1 MPSIKVPRRWRAT
14 ATSATRRAPRGR
26 FILALSAG
34 LVLLVTP
41 LAQGAAESGAIEG
54 GERNPTANTSSG
66 YNRETQIIG
75 NIAQNQGGLSA
86 GTGGFVTR
94 QSNKSATGGGAIYG
108 CRATAGTEACV
119 AANNLS
125 NGNAFRFQSSP
136 GAAAIGVFRYG
147 LNINQLVAKPPFAT
161 NATGVVANLNAD
173 RLDGKSAEDFAL
185 KASVDDLV
193 PKGSL
198 LFATV
203 GADGAITSS
212 RGVPADAKATIKTEG
227 GNQVFTVPFTG
238 DLSKCAYTASP
249 TDVRASTVAVGS
261 GTDKSTVVVTEQGA
275 TRYGFHLQVT
285 C

>member
-1 MPSIKVPRRWRAT
+1 MPPIEAPQRRRAIAKSPRRG
-14 ATSATRRAPRGR
+14 APRGR

-41 LAQGAAESGAIEG
+41 LAQGAGEGGALEG
-54 GERNPTANTSSG
+54 GERNPTANATAG

-75 NIAQNQGGLSA
+75 NIAQNQGGFSA

-108 CRATAGTEACV
+108 CRARAGTEACV

-125 NGNAFRFQSSP
+125 NGSAFRFQSSA
-136 GAAAIGVFRYG
+136 GAATVGVLRFG
-147 LNINQLVAKPPFAT
+147 LNLNQLVAKPPFAT
-161 NATGVVANLNAD
+161 NATGMVANLNAD
-173 RLDGKSAEDFAL
+173 RLDGRSAEDFAL
-185 KASVDDLV
+185 KASIDDLV

-203 GADGAITSS
+203 AADGAITSS
-212 RGVPADAKATIKTEG
+212 RGVPANAQATVTTAD

-249 TDVRASTVAVGS
+249 TDVRASTVAVGA
-261 GTDKSTVVVTEQGA
+261 GTEKSTVVVTEEGG

>member
-1 MPSIKVPRRWRAT
+1 MPSINATRRPRAI
-14 ATSATRRAPRGR
+14 ADSATPRAPRGR
-26 FILALSAG
+26 FILALAAG
-34 LVLLVTP
+34 LVLLATP
-41 LAQGAAESGAIEG
+41 LAQGAGEGGPLEG
-54 GERNPTANTSSG
+54 GERNPTANASAG
-66 YNRETQIIG
+66 YIRETQIIG
-75 NIAQNQGGLSA
+75 NIAQNQGGFSA

-94 QSNKSATGGGAIYG
+94 QSNKSDTGGGAIYG
-108 CRATAGTEACV
+108 CRARAGAEACV

-125 NGNAFRFQSSP
+125 NGSAFRFQSSA
-136 GAAAIGVFRYG
+136 GAATIGVLRYG

-173 RLDGKSAEDFAL
+173 KLDDKSAEDFAL

-203 GADGAITSS
+203 AADGAITSS
-212 RGVPADAKATIKTEG
+212 RGVPANAKATVATMG
-227 GNQVFTVPFTG
+227 GDQVFTVPFTG

-249 TDVRASTVAVGS
+249 TDVRASTVAVAP
-261 GTDKSTVVVTEQGA
+261 GTDKSTVVVTEDSG